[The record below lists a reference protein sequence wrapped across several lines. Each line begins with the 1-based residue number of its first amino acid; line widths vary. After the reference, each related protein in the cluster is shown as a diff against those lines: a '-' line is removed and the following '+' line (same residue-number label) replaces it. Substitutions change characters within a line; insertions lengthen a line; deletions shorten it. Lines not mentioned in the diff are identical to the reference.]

1 VSRRTQRIANLIR
14 GIVAEAI
21 GQRLSDPRIE
31 ALTSVTRVEVSAD
44 MSAARVFVS
53 VLASEPRRKL
63 CVLALQHAAGRIRS
77 MVAEQTAWRQVP
89 QLHFSLDESLRQS
102 FETVQALDVIMN
114 ELREASAD
122 EPAASPETDSRE
134 DQ

>member
-1 VSRRTQRIANLIR
+1 MSRRTQRIANLIR

-21 GQRLSDPRIE
+21 SQRLSDPRIE

-53 VLASEPRRKL
+53 VLAAEPRRKL
-63 CVLALQHAAGRIRS
+63 CVLALQHAAGRMRS

-89 QLHFSLDESLRQS
+89 QLHFLLDESLRQS
-102 FETVQALDVIMN
+102 FETVQTLDVIMN
-114 ELREASAD
+114 ELRDASPE
-122 EPAASPETDSRE
+122 EPTASPETDSRE
-134 DQ
+134 DE